1 MKKFLSVIL
10 SLIMLVSLVACLPQ
24 SDEAKAKAAV
34 NDFLGAITTFN
45 LDEAENYVSDPSV
58 IPEEIRGF
66 DVDSIMETLPAEFE
80 PYADDFEDL
89 INSMIDKFS
98 EMFSYEITE
107 VTPDENNYIVTVKI
121 KYPDFENSNFEA
133 IVDEMLTGED
143 YQALISELLGSGEI
157 DLTSTQE
164 EVIDALLPRLIS
176 MLQTA
181 VDNLEITAIETE
193 GYLAVTN
200 VNGRWLIDASL
211 SEF

>member
-1 MKKFLSVIL
+1 MARTYI
-10 SLIMLVSLVACLPQ
+10 Q
-24 SDEAKAKAAV
+24 S
-34 NDFLGAITTFN
+34 
-45 LDEAENYVSDPSV
+45 S
-58 IPEEIRGF
+58 IPEEIRDF

-89 INSMIDKFS
+89 INSMLDKFS

-133 IVDEMLTGED
+133 IFNEMLTGED
-143 YQALISELLGSGEI
+143 YQTLISELLGSGEI

-164 EVIDALLPRLIS
+164 EVIDALLPRIIS